1 MTIELTDRVVLTDRI
16 EMADSGEL
24 TLDDLF
30 ERLEQM
36 PVPEGYKV
44 EIVKGAVF
52 MSPQRKLHWDT
63 ISAVYEQLRT
73 RYARKRL
80 ASDVRFDFPG
90 LNGLCPDLVALK
102 EDAKADDKG
111 RCKPE
116 DMEFVLEVISRSTA
130 ANDYGDKKAVY
141 AEAEVPV
148 YLIVDPYTGR
158 CHLHT
163 HPKGGEYLSELK
175 VAFGEPIDLTGTVVK
190 LTLTTDE
197 FSRD

>member
-1 MTIELTDRVVLTDRI
+1 MTIELTDRVVPTDRI
-16 EMADSGEL
+16 EMAASGEL
-24 TLDDLF
+24 TLDYLF

-44 EIVKGAVF
+44 EIVKGAIF
-52 MSPQRKLHWDT
+52 MSPQRRNHWDT
-63 ISAVYEQLRT
+63 ISAVYEQLRAQ
-73 RYARKRL
+73 YARKRL
-80 ASDVRFDFPG
+80 TSDVRFDFPG

-111 RCKPE
+111 RCRPE
-116 DMEFVLEVISRSTA
+116 DMEFVLEVISKSTA

-158 CHLHT
+158 CHLYT
-163 HPKGGEYLSELK
+163 HPKGGEYLSELT
-175 VAFGEPIDLTGTVVK
+175 VAFGEPIDLTGTVVG
-190 LTLTTDE
+190 LTLTTDD
-197 FSRD
+197 FSRG